1 MPNMM
6 DGTLLLLVVVAYM
19 GLVANLNIIN
29 SARFILYLP
38 VPIFLAIYLIYA
50 IRAKTTSA

>member
-1 MPNMM
+1 MPSMM
-6 DGTLLLLVVVAYM
+6 DGTVLLLVVVAYM

-38 VPIFLAIYLIYA
+38 VPMFLAIYLIYA
-50 IRAKTTSA
+50 VKARPTSA

>member
-1 MPNMM
+1 MM
-6 DGTLLLLVVVAYM
+6 DGTVLLLVVVAYM

-38 VPIFLAIYLIYA
+38 VPMFLAIYLIYA
-50 IRAKTTSA
+50 VKARPTSA